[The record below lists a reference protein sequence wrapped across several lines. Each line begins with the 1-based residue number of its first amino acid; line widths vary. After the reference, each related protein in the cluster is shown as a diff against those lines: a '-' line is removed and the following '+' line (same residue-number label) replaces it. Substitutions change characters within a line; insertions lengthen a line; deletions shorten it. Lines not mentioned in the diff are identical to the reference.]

1 MMREAMTIEAHAPE
15 AVWRES
21 KTVGNRLSFA
31 LFLLGVGGL
40 VFAAVWLGIE
50 LTRAGDLVASLW
62 LANAVALAVLLRH
75 PQGLHAITIA
85 TIFVANV
92 AARYAVGDGTLVAVG
107 LAACNLV
114 EVTLAVLLMQRGRGF
129 FAGMGESGELARLV
143 LFASLCAP
151 AVSAILAAQL
161 VSVDQGDGFVQ
172 LAQRWFLAHCLGMI
186 TLAPLLLALRRTMI
200 GQMKQARAG
209 LEPFMMTALAVAV
222 VATTFSHPTYPTLF
236 AIFPVLILA
245 AFRLRFVGTSLTVTL
260 VSLIATVLTINGYG
274 PIAGAIPE
282 MADRVTFLQVFLAI
296 AALTT
301 LPVAAVLL
309 ERSKLQQKLVV
320 ATHDAKQAAN
330 AKSAFLATMSHEIR
344 TPLTGVL
351 GMIELLRSNP
361 SERDR
366 IRFFA
371 SLQLSANLLMTVLND
386 ILDFSKLDSGKIT
399 FGDIPFDLRHLA
411 QATLDLYHGAA
422 QAKCLSLELDYATD
436 HTEVCGDPVRLQQIM
451 GNLVS
456 NAIKFTDIG
465 RIDLRVETKAPEN
478 GKVAAT
484 FSVIDSGIGIA
495 PEQLDQLFSPFVQA
509 DTSTNRRFGGT
520 GLGLAICLRL
530 VEALCGKLEVESI
543 PGLGSTFRFKIDL
556 DRGQVNENIP
566 AIEPSATSR
575 RLLKVLLAEDN
586 PVNRL
591 LITTLLRRM
600 GHEVET
606 AENGLLAVEAA
617 AARRYDVILMDMQMP
632 EMDGIAA
639 TRAIRATALGATI
652 PIIALTADAS
662 PDRRRFY
669 DNVGLTGFMTKPVD
683 STVLRDRLA
692 AIAEQLPVKDVT
704 RLPVLDVARLDE
716 LGEAIGS
723 GKVDELLDL
732 LLSDLTVRRA
742 KIVALAEVAAT
753 LPLKAELHALRGAA
767 ASVGAA
773 RLAAAIQTME
783 DGGDPAG
790 STARTLAFSCAAQ
803 DTLNEIASRKMVAK
817 RKLG

>member
-1 MMREAMTIEAHAPE
+1 MTIGARAPD

-21 KTVGNRLSFA
+21 KTVGSRLSFA

-40 VFAAVWLGIE
+40 VFAAAWVGIE
-50 LTRAGDLVASLW
+50 LTRAGNLVASLW

-75 PQGLHAITIA
+75 PQGAHAATII

-92 AARYAVGDGTLVAVG
+92 AARYAVGDETVVAVG

-114 EVTLAVLLMQRGRGF
+114 EVTLAAVLMQRGRGF
-129 FAGMGESGELARLV
+129 FASMGESGELVRLV

-151 AVSAILAAQL
+151 AVSAVLAAQL
-161 VSVDQGDGFVQ
+161 FSVAQGDVFVQ
-172 LAQRWFLAHCLGMI
+172 LTQRWFLAHCLGMI

-200 GQMKQARAG
+200 GQLKHARAG
-209 LEPFMMTALAVAV
+209 IEPLMLTALAVAV
-222 VATTFSHPTYPTLF
+222 VAAIFSNPTYPALF

-245 AFRLRFVGTSLTVTL
+245 AFRLRFVGTSLAVTL
-260 VSLIATVLTINGYG
+260 VSFIATVLTINGYG
-274 PIAGAIPE
+274 PIASAIPE

-309 ERSKLQQKLVV
+309 ERSKMQQELVV
-320 ATHDAKQAAN
+320 ATRDATKAAT

-361 SERDR
+361 GERDR
-366 IRFFA
+366 KRFFS
-371 SLQLSANLLMTVLND
+371 SLQLSANLLMTVLDD

-399 FGDIPFDLRHLA
+399 FEDIPFDLRHLA
-411 QATLDLYHGAA
+411 RATLDLYHGAA
-422 QAKCLSLELDYATD
+422 QAKGLSLELYYSTD

-451 GNLVS
+451 GNLIS

-465 RIDLRVETKAPEN
+465 RIDLRIETKAPEN
-478 GKVAAT
+478 GKVEAT
-484 FSVIDSGIGIA
+484 FSVNDSGIGIA
-495 PEQLDQLFSPFVQA
+495 PEHLDQLFTPFVQA
-509 DTSTNRRFGGT
+509 DPSTNRRFGGT

-530 VEALCGKLEVESI
+530 VAALGGKLEAESI
-543 PGLGSTFRFKIDL
+543 RGLGSTFRFKIGL
-556 DRGQVNENIP
+556 NRGQVSENTP
-566 AIEPSATSR
+566 AIEPSAASR
-575 RLLKVLLAEDN
+575 RSLNVLLAEDN

-591 LITTLLRRM
+591 LVTTLLRRM

-606 AENGLLAVEAA
+606 AENGWLAVEAA

-639 TRAIRATALGATI
+639 TRAIRATASGAAI

-683 STVLRDRLA
+683 STVLRERLA
-692 AIAEQLPVKDVT
+692 AIAEQLPTNDAIG
-704 RLPVLDVARLDE
+704 LPVLDVARLDE
-716 LGEAIGS
+716 LGEAIGPR
-723 GKVDELLDL
+723 KVDELLDM
-732 LLSDLTVRRA
+732 LLSDLTVRRVR
-742 KIVALAEVAAT
+742 IVALAKAAAT

-767 ASVGAA
+767 ASVGAVQ
-773 RLAAAIQTME
+773 LAAAIQTME
-783 DGGDPAG
+783 DAGDPAG
-790 STARTLAFSCAAQ
+790 SPARTLAFSRAAEA
-803 DTLNEIASRKMVAK
+803 TLNEIASRKMITA